1 MGMRRVVSYIPSR
14 KAVVFGFCFTILFA
28 EGLAHLVIP
37 GPNSYFQHSD
47 DPELVYQL
55 RPGEYDAK
63 SWVVPLPRSH
73 VLVDPNGCR
82 HVPFVGTGRS
92 VLFLGDSVT
101 FGFGVNDDEALPA
114 QFARLTGARV
124 FNCAVPGYGL
134 DQYARNAEIRVP
146 ELKPD
151 VIVVGL
157 HAQDLVRSFD
167 FSILSENPLMQFRLA
182 LLGVLVAY
190 EFRSADR
197 EWHTAE
203 EIENYLAR
211 LRAAAGS
218 TPLVLLE
225 TGSGVLHPSFRFDNA
240 AGVQGLR
247 IFKAGVYVQPDW
259 VLADDTHWTAKG
271 GREIASLLLP
281 WVNQVLPQP
290 LTARVE

>member
-1 MGMRRVVSYIPSR
+1 MLRIKRYIPSW
-14 KAVVFGFCFTILFA
+14 KAVVFGLCVTIVLA
-28 EGLAHLVIP
+28 EALAHVVIP
-37 GPNSYFQHSD
+37 GPNSYFKHSD

-55 RPGEYDAK
+55 RPGEYDAN

-73 VLVDPNGCR
+73 VVVDGNGCR
-82 HVPFVGTGRS
+82 HVPTVGEGTS

-151 VIVVGL
+151 IIVVGL
-157 HAQDLVRSFD
+157 HAQDLVQSFD
-167 FSILSENPLMQFRLA
+167 FSILSENPLMHFRLA

-190 EFRSADR
+190 EFRSGDR

-203 EIENYLAR
+203 EIESYLAR
-211 LRAAAGS
+211 LRAAAGN
-218 TPLVLLE
+218 TPLLLLQ
-225 TGSGVLHPSFRFDNA
+225 TGSGLMHPTFRFDRA
-240 AGVQGLR
+240 KGVQGLK
-247 IFKAGVYVQPDW
+247 IFSVSPYVQPDW

-271 GREIASLLLP
+271 GREIAALLVP
-281 WVNQVLPQP
+281 RVNELLPQP
-290 LTARVE
+290 LTARAE